1 MLILLCYT
9 PTRIYKTLIQVRKAV
24 EEYTKYVLRPE
35 KAGSDEKEKKGNAG
49 RAGVGNVNVDRQSA
63 NRVSA
68 GNAGVNRPGANRVSA
83 GNAGV
88 NRPGANRV
96 SAGNAGVNRQ
106 SANRVSAG
114 NAGVNRQNPNRVSA
128 GNTGVNR
135 QSANRVS
142 AGNAGVNHPG
152 ANRVSAGNA
161 GVNHP
166 GANRVSAGNA
176 GVNHPGANRV
186 SAGNAGVNRPGANR
200 AKQGGFLSLL
210 LKNRQLAAAL
220 IIIFAAAVVIT
231 AVISAMTS
239 ENHVKPHE
247 LETATVSD
255 IGIPETPPSESNSDS
270 TAPVADPTVIRAVY
284 IDPGHGFDDP
294 GTHNDELG
302 VIEKDVVLNVA
313 LALRDKLEA
322 CGITVF
328 LTHDTNTPPEDA
340 DRNKQYLFGMKKRN
354 ALANS
359 NKDIGLFLSIH
370 CNAYFEDES
379 VHGPRLYY
387 MKNDESAKALAEEIS
402 EALVDRGLEKA
413 PITQEMSGMKSY
425 QVLRDS
431 DMPALLIE
439 TGFLSNEA
447 EALAMLTEEWIERMA
462 DALNEAICDSFSNGA
477 LGVQATDK

>member
-1 MLILLCYT
+1 M
-9 PTRIYKTLIQVRKAV
+9 
-24 EEYTKYVLRPE
+24 
-35 KAGSDEKEKKGNAG
+35 
-49 RAGVGNVNVDRQSA
+49 
-63 NRVSA
+63 SA

-88 NRPGANRV
+88 NRPGANRM
-96 SAGNAGVNRQ
+96 SAGNAGVNRP

-114 NAGVNRQNPNRVSA
+114 NAGVDRPGANRVSA

-135 QSANRVS
+135 PSA
-142 AGNAGVNHPG
+142 
-152 ANRVSAGNA
+152 
-161 GVNHP
+161 
-166 GANRVSAGNA
+166 
-176 GVNHPGANRV
+176 
-186 SAGNAGVNRPGANR
+186 NRPGANR

-270 TAPVADPTVIRAVY
+270 TAPLADPTVIRAVY